1 MTDRQIMDIHIW
13 VFVWQSPPPKKKEEM
28 PLLEKQ
34 LAVVC

>member
-13 VFVWQSPPPKKKEEM
+13 VFVWQSPPKKKEEM